1 MTLGQALELARI
13 NQRPGPFVINWA
25 IQQKS
30 QSGEIASHGRVPRPT
45 HPEGCW
51 LGKGDHF
58 VLPLHP
64 SRTRGFAP
72 RGPCAGALPLRPQ
85 RRASVPFRYQAGRC
99 PATHQ
104 GAFVLP
110 GTHDGRMHRCHK
122 HRACLLRPPRTAF
135 RQPSAKGRGST
146 PCPCGSNRSPH
157 VMSGAVKARQRPA
170 ARNARSLP

>member
-1 MTLGQALELARI
+1 MTLAQALELAQI
-13 NQRPGPFVINWA
+13 NHWADTFVINWA

-30 QSGEIASHGRVPRPT
+30 QSGEIASHGRVPRPP

-51 LGKGDHF
+51 LGKGDGF
-58 VLPLHP
+58 ALPLHP

-72 RGPCAGALPLRPQ
+72 RGPCAGALPLRPP
-85 RRASVPFRYQAGRC
+85 RRASVPFRYQAGLC

-104 GAFVLP
+104 GAFVLL
-110 GTHDGRMHRCHK
+110 GNHDGRP
-122 HRACLLRPPRTAF
+122 CLLRPPRTAF

-146 PCPCGSNRSPH
+146 PCPCGSNRSPR